1 MNKYLTYGSLL
12 LVSSVLVAAEPVVKG
27 DLWET
32 TSQMSMAA
40 MPMQMPIT
48 KVRVCQVKNRT
59 EPPVATNSQQNCSYL
74 NFQRT
79 GSKVTWKVQC
89 TGPAMTGSGELNY
102 TGADSYTGV
111 MTFTTEQGNMSINL
125 TGKKVGECDNPR

>member
-1 MNKYLTYGSLL
+1 MNKYLMHGSLL
-12 LVSSVLVAAEPVVKG
+12 MVSTVLVAAEPAVKG

-32 TSQMSMAA
+32 TSQMSMAG

-48 KVRVCQVKNRT
+48 KFKVCQAKNRT
-59 EPPVATNSQQNCSYL
+59 EPPIATSSQQNCNYS

-102 TGADSYTGV
+102 VGTDSYTGV
-111 MTFTTEQGNMSINL
+111 MTFTTERGSMSINL
-125 TGKKVGECDNPR
+125 AGKKVGECDNPR